1 MPLVPDPN
9 CGGRGWIPIYDPG
22 RVNPDGSP
30 VMIGRR
36 ADPRC
41 KGTGMI
47 MQPNV
52 FPSTNRFVESEAGYT
67 DEFRPKDKLV

>member
-22 RVNPDGSP
+22 RVNADGSP

-36 ADPRC
+36 PDPRC

-47 MQPNV
+47 MKPEV
-52 FPSTNRFVESEAGYT
+52 FVSTPHLAETLAGYT
-67 DEFRPKDKLV
+67 DEIRPKNKLV